1 MKNITSSGTCGSGLL
16 QLQNNLVV
24 SHQLEN
30 GDDTKQKGKNKYY
43 I

>member
-30 GDDTKQKGKNKYY
+30 GDDTKQKGKLRTMN
-43 I
+43 